1 MEESDSS
8 AVSFCSR
15 SAGAEAVGEA
25 FSSGVEVAMSGK
37 VISAQ
42 ACLLKI
48 V

>member
-1 MEESDSS
+1 VLDPGVV
-8 AVSFCSR
+8 A
-15 SAGAEAVGEA
+15 AGVFEGEA

-37 VISAQ
+37 VFSAQ